1 MRREIFL
8 PLLAIAM
15 LSTAAR
21 ADNTLDRARIVAGEE
36 LFKHACMTCHSPDPA
51 KNAFGPSLIGVIGR
65 RAGSVPRFA
74 YSDAVKNSGV
84 VWTEESLRAWM
95 SDNEALIPGTR
106 MRHVSIKDPAEQD
119 FLLAYIRSLKPIPG
133 GN

>member
-1 MRREIFL
+1 MRRGIFL
-8 PLLAIAM
+8 PFLAIVVLA
-15 LSTAAR
+15 TAAR
-21 ADNTLDRARIVAGEE
+21 ADASLDRARVVAGEE

-65 RAGSVPRFA
+65 QAGTVPRFA
-74 YSDAVKNSGV
+74 YSDAVKNSGI
-84 VWTEESLRAWM
+84 VWTEVNLRAWM

-106 MRHVSIKDPAEQD
+106 MRHVSIDDPAEQD
-119 FLLAYIRSLKPIPG
+119 FLLAYIRSLKPVPG